1 MIIHVFSSNIS
12 PYAHAVTRLH
22 LSYNNI
28 FHAGQLKFMLGGQTY
43 LNNSVVSINDIGEGD
58 NALLCVTD
66 NPDCCFVNKMG
77 DLFYP
82 NNSVVGYSSINSL
95 YRNRG
100 QQMVRL
106 NRRNDVLLPTVLG
119 AYRCE
124 IPDSGGRM
132 QNIYIYIKGI
142 IIK

>member
-1 MIIHVFSSNIS
+1 MV
-12 PYAHAVTRLH
+12 A
-22 LSYNNI
+22 
-28 FHAGQLKFMLGGQTY
+28 
-43 LNNSVVSINDIGEGD
+43 INGIGEGE

-66 NPDCCFVNKMG
+66 KTDCCKPPNG
-77 DLFYP
+77 DLQGEFYYP
-82 NNSVVGYSSINSL
+82 NNTLVRNQASRHSL

-100 QQMVRL
+100 PHVIRL
-106 NRRNDVLLPTVLG
+106 NRRNDVLSPTVFG

-132 QNIYIYIKGI
+132 QNIYINIKGI